1 MDLSGETVW
10 QGYIRLPYADI
21 SGIAE
26 IWAKSCKA
34 MAVVE
39 HPPGKEGNIHC
50 HFMICDPSIKVDTFH
65 KQRIKA
71 GINTPNISW
80 ISTAVQKGE
89 FKGQLYT
96 RSNLLKYLIKGKLR
110 LNFVKNISPA
120 QVEEATSSWVEP
132 VLGNDTKTK
141 PPKPDSQTHYQV
153 CQDIIKKAKAEH
165 PDWFQ
170 VSITNYFAEDED
182 DFTLRS
188 DYHRHMWDLMIK
200 ELNKRKI
207 RTSINELERFYTTI
221 MRSDYET
228 KTLLFQNFWR
238 KIRV

>member
-1 MDLSGETVW
+1 MVCK
-10 QGYIRLPYADI
+10 I
-21 SGIAE
+21 SFS
-26 IWAKSCKA
+26 KSVFLDYDYHQIDK
-34 MAVVE
+34 
-39 HPPGKEGNIHC
+39 
-50 HFMICDPSIKVDTFH
+50 
-65 KQRIKA
+65 
-71 GINTPNISW
+71 
-80 ISTAVQKGE
+80 
-89 FKGQLYT
+89 
-96 RSNLLKYLIKGKLR
+96 
-110 LNFVKNISPA
+110 
-120 QVEEATSSWVEP
+120 
-132 VLGNDTKTK
+132 
-141 PPKPDSQTHYQV
+141 THYQV